1 MYSILR
7 IRFENILFRLK
18 RVKSS
23 IRGPQGLGMHLG
35 HRGSGFVKRMLEW
48 GFEWDPQRILCFSF
62 NSISPCLTL
71 SPNFSLSFPPQ
82 QAAGTLL
89 VPKSQKEGEMEKPK
103 DREIECSLNKE
114 QEEQRI
120 YAAMACLNLIGASRT
135 IPNALEKK
143 DSLGDLVRAL
153 LKVDRIERGRITCTF
168 TVNPTFAVIPPQFL
182 SLFSVLSFF
191 IFLF

>member
-1 MYSILR
+1 
-7 IRFENILFRLK
+7 
-18 RVKSS
+18 
-23 IRGPQGLGMHLG
+23 
-35 HRGSGFVKRMLEW
+35 
-48 GFEWDPQRILCFSF
+48 
-62 NSISPCLTL
+62 
-71 SPNFSLSFPPQ
+71 
-82 QAAGTLL
+82 
-89 VPKSQKEGEMEKPK
+89 MEKPK

-135 IPNALEKK
+135 IPNALEKKK

-191 IFLF
+191 IFLFLGGIWIPWTSLSTTMGCSFLVLRNLNSILCRTRTTRYTEGRWG